1 MNLKR
6 NINFIAASFIA
17 GGLPRPGLGL
27 CLYHHTV
34 THYRLAATVQNNTGD
49 LHTDTSGSLLPKP
62 ETFLQWW
69 KTDPALETEF
79 RNKKAHNRKDISSG
93 KEKKKK
99 SERNNTQ
106 HQGKSNY
113 SHPSWTVL
121 YYVLLKYSS
130 WDLKSLNT
138 SAYTAEPVAEYLF
151 SSLHILFLRLFYF
164 SSIPTFQLSFCT

>member
-1 MNLKR
+1 MQLLEVYQGQGWGSAC
-6 NINFIAASFIA
+6 NITQWLTT
-17 GGLPRPGLGL
+17 GLQPQCRTILGTCTRTPQVACYQSL
-27 CLYHHTV
+27 
-34 THYRLAATVQNNTGD
+34 RLFYNDERLILPWRQSSETKKPTIEKILVQ
-49 LHTDTSGSLLPKP
+49 
-62 ETFLQWW
+62 E
-69 KTDPALETEF
+69 
-79 RNKKAHNRKDISSG
+79 
-93 KEKKKK
+93 KKK

-106 HQGKSNY
+106 HQEKSNY

-164 SSIPTFQLSFCT
+164 SSIPTFQPSFCT